1 MNSNQTFVL
10 SVLNAIIPSISAII
24 IFYLGNIK
32 EKKVSKSKSLQLRLE
47 KLYIPFYQ
55 LYIRGLLNRNK
66 LSEIGTENIEAFID
80 LFTQNIHYMETIT
93 QTYIPSFYLS
103 YINLLEAL
111 DSKSPNFPL
120 NEATS
125 NLDNIFKRISTQLFL
140 EYLDICHKLKLPIPA
155 NINASA

>member
-1 MNSNQTFVL
+1 MNSNQTFVI
-10 SVLNAIIPSISAII
+10 SVLNSIIPSISAII
-24 IFYLGNIK
+24 IFYLGSIR
-32 EKKVSKSKSLQLRLE
+32 EKKISKSKSLQLRLE

-55 LYIRGLLNRNK
+55 LYIRGLLNKNK
-66 LSEIGTENIEAFID
+66 LSEMGTQNIEAFID

-93 QTYIPSFYLS
+93 QMYIPSFYLS

-111 DSKSPNFPL
+111 DSNPNFPL
-120 NEATS
+120 NEAS
-125 NLDNIFKRISTQLFL
+125 NNLDKIFEIISKQLFL